1 VDPRLRVDQVLPVT
15 GLLALLILA
24 WFVLACWFVW
34 VDVRA
39 VCRAEDTLD
48 ELWGDE

>member
-1 VDPRLRVDQVLPVT
+1 VGEVLPVT
-15 GLLALLILA
+15 ILAALGILA
-24 WFVLACWFVW
+24 WFYLFCWFVW

-48 ELWGDE
+48 ELWGED